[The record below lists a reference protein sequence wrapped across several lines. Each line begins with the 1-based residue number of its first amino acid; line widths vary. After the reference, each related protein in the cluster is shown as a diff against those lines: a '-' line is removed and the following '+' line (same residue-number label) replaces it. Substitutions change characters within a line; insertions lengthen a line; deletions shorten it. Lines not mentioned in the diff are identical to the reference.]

1 VIGTRQVI
9 AIVPARGGSK
19 GIPRKN
25 LAVVGGRTLLD
36 RAVAVGR
43 SVPAIDRV
51 IVSTDDAEI
60 AAAARAAGAEVHA
73 RPAHLATDTSKV
85 IEAIRHLCDTLLDPA
100 GAGNALLVLL
110 EPTCPLRTPQDV
122 TACIETLAAGG
133 DAVATFTSAA
143 TNPWRAWRIVDG
155 RPEHFIAG
163 ANPWLPRQ
171 QLPPAY
177 ELTGAVYAFWRDNLR
192 DPAREILAGE
202 VRAVIL
208 PPERSLDIDTVRD
221 LHVAEALLK
230 ESNR

>member
-1 VIGTRQVI
+1 MI
-9 AIVPARGGSK
+9 ASRPVVAIIPARGGSK

-25 LAVVGGRTLLD
+25 LARLGGVTLLE
-36 RAVAVGR
+36 RAIAVAR
-43 SVPAIDRV
+43 EVPAVDRIV
-51 IVSTDDAEI
+51 VSTDDAEI
-60 AAAARAAGAEVHA
+60 ARVARAAGAEIHE
-73 RPAHLATDTSKV
+73 RPPRLATDASKV
-85 IEAIRHLCDTLLDPA
+85 IEAIRHLCDTLLDPS

-110 EPTCPLRTPQDV
+110 EPTCPLRTALDV
-122 TACIETLAAGG
+122 ARCVETLAAGG
-133 DAVATFTSAA
+133 DAVATFTAAA
-143 TNPWRAWRIVDG
+143 TNPWRAWRITDG
-155 RPEHFIAG
+155 RPEHFVAG

-177 ELTGAVYAFWRDNLR
+177 ELTGAAYAFWRDNLR
-192 DPAREILAGE
+192 DPRNEVLCGD